1 MRCQEDGP
9 SGATPL
15 DSLPSAPAPIPL
27 RHRLRAS
34 GIPQALRLARCV
46 IPILLREALARP
58 FDAFGDGADRRRRRQ
73 MRAAQSLARA
83 LGELKGP
90 FAKAGQFASLRYDV
104 LGPELREAFATLQD
118 RVPPLPFGAIAARVE
133 AELGAPL
140 ASLFLSFEEQPL
152 GAASVAQVHRA
163 QLAPGGEPV
172 AVKVQYPWLAHSLP
186 ADLALVR
193 RLLRAFAADRDA
205 KQRERLFD
213 EFADGIAGEL
223 DFERE
228 ARVAREIAANLAG
241 DAQVVVPQIHAA
253 LSTRRVLV
261 MSYVPAIPIADRD
274 ALRARDV
281 PLRAVLETLARAY
294 AKQVFVDGL
303 FHADPHPGN
312 LFVIDEP
319 EMSVRPRVLFI
330 DFGLSKHLDATLRRE
345 LQQGIHAL
353 LRRDVEA
360 FLDGMDRMGMIA
372 PGARDGVRAAVQ
384 AMFDRIAAEGQVL
397 GLGGGQVLAL
407 KDHAK
412 RLLERTPGLQLPND
426 LLLYAKTL
434 SYLFALGERLDPSVD
449 LMKLTVPYLLRF
461 LAAKM

>member
-9 SGATPL
+9 SGSTPL
-15 DSLPSAPAPIPL
+15 RSLPAPSASIPL

-46 IPILLREALARP
+46 VPIASRECLARP
-58 FDAFGDGADRRRRRQ
+58 FDAFGDGAGRRRRRQ
-73 MRAAQSLARA
+73 ARAARSLARA

-104 LGPELREAFATLQD
+104 LGPEVRDAFASLQD
-118 RVPPLPFGAIAARVE
+118 RVPPLPFAKIASLIE

-140 ASLFLSFEEQPL
+140 AARFLDFEEQPL

-163 QLAPGGEPV
+163 RLAPNGEPV

-193 RLLRAFAADRDA
+193 RLLRALAPDRDPA
-205 KQRERLFD
+205 LRERLFE
-213 EFADGIAGEL
+213 EFAAGIAGEL

-228 ARVAREIAANLAG
+228 ARVAREIATNLAG
-241 DAQVVVPQIHAA
+241 DAQVVVPRILEAV
-253 LSTRRVLV
+253 STRRVLV
-261 MSYVPAIPIADRD
+261 MSYVPAIPLADRA
-274 ALRARDV
+274 ALVARDV

-330 DFGLSKHLDATLRRE
+330 DFGLSKHLDPSLRRE
-345 LQQGIHAL
+345 LQLGIHAL
-353 LRRDVEA
+353 LRRDVEG

-372 PGARDGVRAAVQ
+372 PGARDAVRAAVQ

-412 RLLERTPGLQLPND
+412 GLLERTPGLQLPND

-434 SYLFALGERLDPSVD
+434 SYLFALGDALDPSVD
-449 LMKLTVPYLLRF
+449 LMKITVPYLVRF